1 MSSRVS
7 PSDVTGQQ
15 DETDSIIGMHQT
27 PELHGMV
34 RNQKETHMKS
44 ALRRKSTAIAL
55 AVGVMIGMLVP
66 MPNIRAQRSPFG
78 TSTPFGPQLAPR
90 FNPNDC
96 EQHYQ
101 AAMTSASALARDV
114 DAEITA
120 RAI

>member
-1 MSSRVS
+1 
-7 PSDVTGQQ
+7 
-15 DETDSIIGMHQT
+15 
-27 PELHGMV
+27 
-34 RNQKETHMKS
+34 MKS
-44 ALRRKSTAIAL
+44 ALRRKNTAIAL

-66 MPNIRAQRSPFG
+66 IPNIRAQRSPFG
-78 TSTPFGPQLAPR
+78 TSTPFGPQSTAP

-120 RAI
+120 RAVLYLACREHSR